1 MKLSFAFT
9 ARNETD
15 SEALTAQM
23 VDIVQHTMQPE
34 QVSLWLRND
43 DKARRG
49 VFTH

>member
-1 MKLSFAFT
+1 MTGTRLVWSKVPRTSDVRGTLKTMK
-9 ARNETD
+9 
-15 SEALTAQM
+15 
-23 VDIVQHTMQPE
+23 PE